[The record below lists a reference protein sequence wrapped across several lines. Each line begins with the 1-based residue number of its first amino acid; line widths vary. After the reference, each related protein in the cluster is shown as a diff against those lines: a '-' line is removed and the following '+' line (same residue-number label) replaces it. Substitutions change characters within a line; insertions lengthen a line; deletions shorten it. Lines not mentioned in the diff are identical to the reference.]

1 MGGQTS
7 VKIEFT
13 APAPIGGEAYVLTR
27 SMYEQDFAPHLVFI
41 FAYEI
46 SGDGKITAR
55 VLAGVNRI
63 QYVVPIRELF
73 STEEAAKAAAPEY
86 LKKYGGGRNERQ

>member
-63 QYVVPIRELF
+63 QYVPIRELF